1 MVADPDPDLLAAIA
15 ARSRAFEAAYA
26 AGDAAA
32 LVEHYFVPDEL
43 QPMAC
48 PPGGQP
54 PVRGRAALV
63 AMFHAL
69 IAAAP
74 TIRLQAE
81 AVHGDAGLAFEL
93 GRARLGR
100 AGGGEALGRY
110 TVCWRRVG
118 AEWRAQVDFFAED
131 GWPDPS
137 PA

>member
-1 MVADPDPDLLAAIA
+1 MVTGPPPALLAAIA

-32 LVEHYFVPDEL
+32 LVEHYFVHDDL
-43 QPMAC
+43 QPMAS

-63 AMFHAL
+63 AMFQGL
-69 IAAAP
+69 IEAAP

-81 AVHGDAGLAFEL
+81 AVHGDAQLAFEL
-93 GRARLGR
+93 GRAWLGR
-100 AGGGEALGRY
+100 ADGGQALGRY

-118 AEWRAQVDFFAED
+118 PDWRAQVDFFAED
-131 GWPDPS
+131 GWADLA